1 MRLSLRARLL
11 VIPAVVVI
19 FAVTLLTVLESRSQR
34 AWIIQR
40 EASGLTRLVH
50 EAARTASVELGGWQ
64 PAVDSLDAR
73 HGVRATGLLGD
84 SELQEL
90 LRNGFPA
97 AMRFRLELWREGG
110 MFDEIEGAVQWN
122 TLVRYDP
129 YTGQY
134 LVVRSQGARFAE
146 DFGGFPTLAAAEAAV
161 LEKPY
166 EVRLQPTRLNA
177 AYYYNVV
184 VDVESLSVSD
194 LDELQRWLRGELQP
208 AVRGRRS
215 PLSALRKNP
224 WPSPAA

>member
-1 MRLSLRARLL
+1 VPARTLALILLL
-11 VIPAVVVI
+11 VASPAL
-19 FAVTLLTVLESRSQR
+19 AQRVTPRLEVSLLPSNSPPVG
-34 AWIIQR
+34 
-40 EASGLTRLVH
+40 AS
-50 EAARTASVELGGWQ
+50 
-64 PAVDSLDAR
+64 
-73 HGVRATGLLGD
+73 VRATGLLGD
-84 SELQEL
+84 LELQEL

-110 MFDEIEGAVQWN
+110 MFDEIENSVQWN

-129 YTGQY
+129 YIGQY
-134 LVVRSQGARFAE
+134 LVVRSQARFEE

-166 EVRLQPTRLNA
+166 AVRLQPTRLGA

-208 AVRGRRS
+208 AVRGKRS
-215 PLSALRKNP
+215 PLSALREGFGTLLSRVLGGEKRHYE
-224 WPSPAA
+224 SRSGTFRS